1 MKETENVSR
10 RKFLGATATASA
22 AITFPHVLNAQK
34 ARSETVRFGLV
45 GCGGRGTG
53 AATQILNSQHNTKL
67 VAMADAYID
76 KVEGAHKRVARTHEQ
91 KVDVPKDKMFA
102 GFDAYKKLME
112 QDLDLVV
119 LATSPGF
126 RPLHFE
132 NAVNKGLH
140 VFMEKPVGVDGPG
153 IRRVLAANEIAKK
166 KNLLVAVGLQRHHEP
181 QYQETIKRLQDGAI
195 GDINY
200 MRAFWN
206 GGGVWTRGRQADQTE
221 LQYQMRNW
229 YYFNWLCGDHICEQH
244 IHNLDVINWLK
255 DGFPVEANGQGGRQV
270 RGNAINDGD
279 AKNHGEIFDHH
290 FVEYKYAD
298 GSRLYS
304 QCRHIKGCF
313 NSVSEHAYG
322 SKGESDIGRSTIFGK
337 DDSAWRFS
345 GKRLGGHQ
353 QEQLDLIDSL
363 AKGEIYNEGDYG
375 AKSTLTSILGRYAT
389 YSGKTV
395 TWDQALNNKIQ
406 LCPDLDH
413 LTWDSD
419 APVQPNQDGHYSAA
433 VPGKSRVV

>member
-22 AITFPHVLNAQK
+22 ATTFPHVLNAQK

-76 KVEGAHKRVARTHEQ
+76 KVEGAHKRVARTHEK
-91 KVDVPKDKMFA
+91 KVDVPQDQMFA

-181 QYQETIKRLQDGAI
+181 QYQ
-195 GDINY
+195 
-200 MRAFWN
+200 
-206 GGGVWTRGRQADQTE
+206 
-221 LQYQMRNW
+221 
-229 YYFNWLCGDHICEQH
+229 
-244 IHNLDVINWLK
+244 
-255 DGFPVEANGQGGRQV
+255 
-270 RGNAINDGD
+270 
-279 AKNHGEIFDHH
+279 
-290 FVEYKYAD
+290 
-298 GSRLYS
+298 
-304 QCRHIKGCF
+304 
-313 NSVSEHAYG
+313 
-322 SKGESDIGRSTIFGK
+322 
-337 DDSAWRFS
+337 
-345 GKRLGGHQ
+345 
-353 QEQLDLIDSL
+353 
-363 AKGEIYNEGDYG
+363 
-375 AKSTLTSILGRYAT
+375 
-389 YSGKTV
+389 
-395 TWDQALNNKIQ
+395 
-406 LCPDLDH
+406 
-413 LTWDSD
+413 
-419 APVQPNQDGHYSAA
+419 
-433 VPGKSRVV
+433 